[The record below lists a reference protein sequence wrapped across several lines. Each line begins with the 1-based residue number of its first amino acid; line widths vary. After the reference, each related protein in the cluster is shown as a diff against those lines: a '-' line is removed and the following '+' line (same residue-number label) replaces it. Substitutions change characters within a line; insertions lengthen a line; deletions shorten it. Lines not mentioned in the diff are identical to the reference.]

1 MARYFIFPD
10 KDSTIYEDKGVVSRK
25 NLNTGKDEILQLE
38 KGIIS
43 ATTIYNSR
51 FLISF
56 KTSEIQDTINNV
68 IGANDFTASLKL
80 FTTEN
85 FSLGQTQS
93 IEVYP
98 LAEQWS
104 NGTGHAADQPQ
115 KTDGVSWVYRTDK
128 NLDQQWTTSSYTT
141 GTTGSWTGSNAGG
154 GVWYTQSAW
163 TNTSNYDLV
172 DSFDLTLDL
181 TPAVIQHYSESI
193 SNYGFVVKRPNY
205 QERSLEELGTLNW
218 FSRNTHTIY
227 PPYLEFKWDDSAYST
242 GSLSVVGEEFDLS
255 LKNNTET
262 YNRNSKKKFRL
273 FARDKFPARAFVTES
288 IYLTGNALP
297 SSSFYSIRDAYTEEI
312 IVPFDEYSK
321 ISHDSTGPY
330 FNINFQGM
338 QPERYYRFLF
348 KMVFSDRTE
357 IVDNKEYIFKVVR

>member
-10 KDSTIYEDKGVVSRK
+10 KDSTIYEDKGIISK
-25 NLNTGKDEILQLE
+25 KYLNTGKDEILQLE

-43 ATTIYNSR
+43 STHIYNSR

-56 KTSEIQDTINNV
+56 KTSDIQDVINNE
-68 IGANDFTASLKL
+68 INTNNFTASLKL
-80 FTTEN
+80 YTTEN

-93 IEVYP
+93 IEVLP
-98 LAEQWS
+98 VAEQWS
-104 NGTGHAADQPQ
+104 NGTGHTADQPQ

-128 NLDQQWTTSSYTT
+128 NLGQNWTTSSYTT
-141 GTTGSWTGSNAGG
+141 GTTASFTSTNEGG

-163 TNTSNYDLV
+163 ANTSNYDLV
-172 DSFDLTLDL
+172 DNFDLTLDL
-181 TPAVIQHYSESI
+181 TPAVVQHYSESI
-193 SNYGFVVKRPNY
+193 SNYGFVLKRPDY

-227 PPYLEFKWDDSAYST
+227 PPALEFKWDDSVYST
-242 GSLSVVGEEFDLS
+242 GSLSMVGEEFDLN
-255 LKNNTET
+255 LKNNTEI

-273 FARDKFPARAFVTES
+273 FARDKFPARSFTTSS
-288 IYLTGNALP
+288 IYLTGNAIP

-312 IVPFDEYSK
+312 VMPFDEYSK

-330 FNINFQGM
+330 FNIDFQGI

-348 KMVFSDRTE
+348 KLKFSDRTE
-357 IVDNKEYIFKVVR
+357 IVDDKYIFKVVR

>member
-10 KDSTIYEDKGVVSRK
+10 KDSTLYEDKGVVSRK

-56 KTSEIQDTINNV
+56 KTADIQDVINNV
-68 IGANDFTASLKL
+68 VNTNNFTASLKL
-80 FTTEN
+80 YTTEN

-93 IEVYP
+93 IEVFP
-98 LAEQWS
+98 VAEQWS
-104 NGTGHAADQPQ
+104 NGTGHTADQPQ
-115 KTDGVSWVYRTDK
+115 TTNGVSWEYRTDK
-128 NLDQQWTTSSYTT
+128 NLDQLWTTSSFTT

-163 TNTSNYDLV
+163 ANTSNYDLV
-172 DSFDLTLDL
+172 DNFDLTLDL
-181 TPAVIQHYSESI
+181 TPAVIQHYSASI
-193 SNYGFVVKRPNY
+193 SNYGFVLKRPDY

-227 PPYLEFKWDDSAYST
+227 PPALEFKWDDSVYNT
-242 GSLSVVGEEFDLS
+242 GSLSMIGEEFDLN
-255 LKNNTET
+255 LKNNTEI

-273 FARDKFPARAFVTES
+273 FARDKFPARSFTTSS
-288 IYLTGNALP
+288 IYLTGNAIP

-312 IVPFDEYSK
+312 VIPFDEYSK

-330 FNINFQGM
+330 FNIDFQGI

-348 KMVFSDRTE
+348 KLKFSDRTE
-357 IVDNKEYIFKVVR
+357 IVDDNYIFKVVR

>member
-10 KDSTIYEDKGVVSRK
+10 KDSTLYEDKGVVSRK

-43 ATTIYNSR
+43 STDVYNSR

-56 KTSEIQDTINNV
+56 KTSDIQDVINTV
-68 IGANDFTASLKL
+68 INTNDFTASLKL
-80 FTTEN
+80 YTTEN

-93 IEVYP
+93 IEVFP
-98 LAEQWS
+98 IAEQWS
-104 NGTGHAADQPQ
+104 NGTGHSADQPQ
-115 KTDGVSWVYRTDK
+115 KTDGVSWEYKTDK
-128 NLDQQWTTSSYTT
+128 NLNQKWTTSLYTA
-141 GTTGSWTGSNAGG
+141 GTTGSWTGSNEGG

-163 TNTSNYDLV
+163 ASNTNYDLV
-172 DSFDLTLDL
+172 DNFDLTLDL
-181 TPAVIQHYSESI
+181 TPAVVEHYSESI
-193 SNYGFVVKRPNY
+193 SNYGFVVKRPES
-205 QERSLEELGTLNW
+205 QERSLEALGTLNW

-227 PPYLEFKWDDSAYST
+227 PPALEFKWDDSVYST
-242 GSLSVVGEEFDLS
+242 GSLTMIGEEFDLN
-255 LKNNTET
+255 LKNNTEI

-273 FARDKFPARAFVTES
+273 FARDRFPDRAFTTSS
-288 IYLTGNALP
+288 IYLTGNAIP

-312 IVPFDEYSK
+312 VMPFDEYSK

-330 FNINFQGM
+330 FDIDFQGI

-348 KMVFSDRTE
+348 KLKFNDRTE
-357 IVDNKEYIFKVVR
+357 IVDDKYIFKVVR

>member
-1 MARYFIFPD
+1 MARYLIFPD
-10 KDSTIYEDKGVVSRK
+10 KDSTLYEDKGIISRK

-43 ATTIYNSR
+43 STDVYNSR

-56 KTSEIQDTINNV
+56 KTSDIQDVINTV
-68 IGANDFTASLKL
+68 INTSNFTASLKL
-80 FTTEN
+80 YTTEN

-93 IEVYP
+93 IEVFP
-98 LAEQWS
+98 VAEQWS
-104 NGTGHAADQPQ
+104 NGTGHSADQPQ
-115 KTDGVSWVYRTDK
+115 KTDGVSWEYRTDK
-128 NLDQQWTTSSYTT
+128 NLNQSWTVSSYTP

-163 TNTSNYDLV
+163 ASNTNYDLV
-172 DSFDLTLDL
+172 DNFDLTLNL
-181 TPAVIQHYSESI
+181 TPAVVEHYSESI
-193 SNYGFVVKRPNY
+193 SNYGFIIKRPDY
-205 QERSLEELGTLNW
+205 QERSLESLGTLNW

-227 PPYLEFKWDDSAYST
+227 PPALEFKWDDSVYST
-242 GSLSVVGEEFDLS
+242 GSLSMIGEEFDLN
-255 LKNNTET
+255 LKNNTEI

-288 IYLTGNALP
+288 IYLTGNAIP
-297 SSSFYSIRDAYTEEI
+297 SSSFYSVRDAYTEEI
-312 IVPFDEYSK
+312 VIPFDEYSK

-330 FNINFQGM
+330 FNIDFQGM

-357 IVDNKEYIFKVVR
+357 IVDDKYIFKVVR